1 MKCNDGSQW
10 HLVLAL
16 QICNLSLQWG
26 SHLTL
31 GCRGED
37 DCILLAA
44 AVAAAM
50 VLAAD
55 FGLAGGPATEALGAC
70 TLWAA

>member
-16 QICNLSLQWG
+16 QICNLRKQWG

-31 GCRGED
+31 GCRRED
-37 DCILLAA
+37 DCILLATAVPA
-44 AVAAAM
+44 AT
-50 VLAAD
+50 VLAAAASRK
-55 FGLAGGPATEALGAC
+55 GQVCWKLASSQGS
-70 TLWAA
+70 